1 MAATFHD
8 TITPIRPQDNTLS
21 PKDFAN
27 THHRLITRANR
38 SILGQPNMVWTMIMA
53 VLAGEHCLITGEPGT
68 GKSWS
73 VEVIAKLFF
82 GRIRD
87 YYGRAQG
94 NIGMTATVLLG
105 GLVYNPASG
114 ELEPRKGVLL
124 RYTVLQLDEIN
135 RMPPKTQAALLQAL
149 MEGSVEIDGVVYPV
163 KLGFTA
169 FATANKA
176 DQGTYELLKP
186 LGDRFAFSAQ
196 SQLPDAVN
204 RARIRSGQFIQLK
217 DVTPVFSDVDEY
229 LKMVEL
235 VMQCA
240 AAPTNE
246 TNDYITRVVDE
257 FRKPD
262 SWFMIPR
269 GQDGE
274 YEPTIGIRTEMALL
288 RGATVKA
295 LSEGREAATPADVCF
310 VLRSVFAHR
319 LTIKPEQRNG
329 GSVRSHIITTLQDS
343 GLFIS
348 QKGE

>member
-1 MAATFHD
+1 M
-8 TITPIRPQDNTLS
+8 TITMS

-27 THHRLITRANR
+27 THHRLITKANR

-73 VEVIAKLFF
+73 VEVVAKLFF

-87 YYGRAQG
+87 FYGRAQG
-94 NIGMTATVLLG
+94 NIGMTSTVLLG
-105 GLVYNPASG
+105 GLIYNPATG

-186 LGDRFAFSAQ
+186 LGDRFAFSAL
-196 SQLPDAVN
+196 SKLPDAAN
-204 RARIRSGQFIQLK
+204 RALIRSGQFVQLR
-217 DVTPVFSDVDEY
+217 DITPVFTDVDEY
-229 LKMVEL
+229 LEMVAL
-235 VMQCA
+235 VKQCA
-240 AAPTNE
+240 AAPTDE
-246 TNDYITRVVDE
+246 TNNYITHVVDE
-257 FRKPD
+257 FRKPE
-262 SWFMIPR
+262 SWFLIPR

-295 LSEGREAATPADVCF
+295 LSHGRVAATPADVQY
-310 VLRSVFAHR
+310 VLPTVLAHR
-319 LTIKPEQRNG
+319 LTIDPEKRNG
-329 GSVRSHIITTLQDS
+329 GSVRSHIKDVLRDS
-343 GLFIS
+343 GLYVPV
-348 QKGE
+348 KEV